1 MNLLSDKVA
10 VVTGAGKGIGRA
22 CARLFAAE
30 GAAVVLAARTAEDIE
45 AVAAEI
51 AAASGKALAVPT
63 DVSDESS
70 VENLFA
76 RAAAEFGQVDIL
88 INNAGVYHGWS
99 PIVDYKTED
108 WDSLLQVNLR
118 GVFLCTRAAL
128 RLMKERRQGKV
139 INISSVAGKWAMGNG
154 AAYCTSKF
162 GLDGFNWVG
171 AREGREFGVSF
182 TTINPGVVNTEG
194 QGDDNP
200 AKAGWLLPEEVAQA
214 ALFAASARPETTV
227 FEITLFPIEQAP
239 W

>member
-1 MNLLSDKVA
+1 MNLLLDKVA
-10 VVTGAGKGIGRA
+10 VITGAGKGIGRA

-30 GAAVVLAARTAEDIE
+30 GAAVVLAARTADDIDTL
-45 AVAAEI
+45 AAEI
-51 AAASGKALAVPT
+51 TAADGRALAVLT
-63 DVSDESS
+63 DVSDETSA
-70 VENLFA
+70 EALFA

-88 INNAGVYHGWS
+88 VNNAGVYHGWS
-99 PIVDYKTED
+99 SIADYKTED

-128 RLMKERRQGKV
+128 RLMKERRSGKV

-194 QGDDNP
+194 QGDDTP
-200 AKAGWLLPEEVAQA
+200 AKAGWLQPEEVAGA